1 MPFLLR
7 NTNLNKGYVR
17 FVIKNIYKLAE
28 IIYNKTTNHFN
39 GLLYLRERIKAA
51 QMTYN
56 ERLKEY
62 LTAIKNGDETKFNEF
77 VTFTYGLFLNV
88 AKMYLFDKTEAESV
102 MSDVYLKIYLYADR
116 FDASKNA
123 KAYIWEIVKNKAIDY
138 NQQRYKHQAVNLE
151 DIPTVDNVDHFERA
165 ITRADLINALKKV
178 DKQNAWIFV
187 WVYIQ
192 GHTQDEVAQKLNISK
207 SAVSQRLSKTK
218 KKLSEYLK

>member
-1 MPFLLR
+1 
-7 NTNLNKGYVR
+7 
-17 FVIKNIYKLAE
+17 
-28 IIYNKTTNHFN
+28 
-39 GLLYLRERIKAA
+39 
-51 QMTYN
+51 MTYN